1 MLPGTE
7 VCMHPWTE
15 EFCGVTSGCGFT
27 RTHTTWGWKAQGS
40 WATGYWLLYGSN
52 DKLPIPIL
60 EMGKLTLRQL
70 FLCAHETH
78 QLQAQG

>member
-7 VCMHPWTE
+7 ARMHPWTE
-15 EFCGVTSGCGFT
+15 EFCGVTSGCGFN
-27 RTHTTWGWKAQGS
+27 RTHTIWGWRAQGP
-40 WATGYWLLYGSN
+40 WATGSPTDSN

-60 EMGKLTLRQL
+60 EMGKLSLRWL